1 MGKKNKQTCSRT
13 FFLYM
18 QQLTEK
24 EESQRKATKRAN
36 KQANNNKKETFRMFG
51 LRLRPESGKYFL

>member
-1 MGKKNKQTCSRT
+1 
-13 FFLYM
+13 M